1 MNREEVLE
9 LAQIGRFP
17 DGASSFSLVET
28 HISWVLLSD
37 TDVYK
42 IKKPVVFS
50 FLDFSTPELRQHFCE
65 EELRLNRRLAPEM
78 YLGVC
83 PIIRDSDGL
92 MAVCL
97 EGRGEVVDH
106 ALHMRRMDDSR
117 QMDRVLRQ
125 GGVRFPDM
133 DQLAALLA
141 AFHQQYVQRHP
152 PFGDLDNRSDVD
164 DLFGLSDLAEVWIGQ
179 GAAQTLTH
187 WAEVLHRFLD
197 VHAGRFRDRAA
208 AGFWVEGHG
217 DLHARNIFLLEEG
230 PVVFDCIEF
239 SAHFRVLDVLSDLAF
254 LCMDLEAAGHPE
266 LSKHFLKAYGRHWN
280 CMPAMEDVLI
290 MVYFKAYR
298 AGVRLKVNLLAL
310 QQHPDDGTAREAR
323 KYWAVVGDYIAQL
336 QQAD

>member
-1 MNREEVLE
+1 MNREAVLE
-9 LAQIGRFP
+9 LAQHGRFP
-17 DGASSFSLVET
+17 EGAAAFTLVET

-65 EELRLNRRLAPEM
+65 EELRLNRRLAPDM

-83 PIIRDSDGL
+83 PVVRDADGR

-125 GGVRFPDM
+125 GGVRLQDM
-133 DQLAALLA
+133 DQLAGLLA
-141 AFHQQYVQRHP
+141 AFHRQYVQPNP

-164 DLFGLSDLAEVWIGQ
+164 DLFGMSDLAEVWIGQ
-179 GAAQTLTH
+179 GAAQTLQH
-187 WAEVLHRFLD
+187 WAAVLHRFLD

-217 DLHARNIFLLEEG
+217 DLHARNIFLLEGG

-266 LSKHFLKAYGRHWN
+266 LSERFLQTYVGHWN
-280 CMPAMEDVLI
+280 CMPAIEDGLI
-290 MVYFKAYR
+290 LVYFKAYR
-298 AGVRLKVNLLAL
+298 ASVRLKVNLLSL
-310 QQHPDDGTAREAR
+310 QQQSDDRLVQEAR
-323 KYWAVVGDYIAQL
+323 TYWDVVGDYVARL
-336 QQAD
+336 ARKG